1 MRLKKIMMIKEKILG
16 ITLFSLFMSI
26 GWLTGISPLKTNL
39 KTSREASLSI
49 KRMFANGPVINI
61 NSDYVSSNQYKID
74 VWHYDLDL
82 DLYPKEKMLKG
93 IAEITGIILQ
103 PEIDRIDLNFY
114 DNLTIKELT
123 LNSLSARFENE
134 GTRLSV
140 FIEGSRIDTF
150 KLKVIYEGTP
160 KRTGLSA
167 FVFGEINGMSVVYN
181 LNEPSYASAWFP
193 CNDIPSDKV
202 LLDMRITND
211 SSQTSVSN
219 GVLVSKELNRDRMT
233 FHWKTYYP
241 ISSYLICLYSSKYAE
256 FGDKYISATGD
267 TMPIQYYVF
276 PNHLE
281 EAKIDFKDTPK
292 MIEFF
297 AKTFGEYPFL
307 KEKYGIAEFLWQM
320 GAMEHQTITGIG
332 SSFIGGKNFFEDVYV
347 HELAHHW
354 WGNAVGPATWKD
366 IWLNEGFSTYSE
378 ALYAESKS
386 GNEALQSKMLSKFSD
401 EFSSILYDPGKN
413 LFGTTIYDKGAWVLH
428 MLRWEVGDSIFFD
441 ILKTYFE
448 MYKYRSASTS
458 YFIRVC
464 ENLSKRDLSKF
475 FNQWVY
481 SGNEN
486 IQLDYKWIIK
496 KDSNHKNLI
505 ILHLI
510 QKQEKYPVFE
520 FKLEVM
526 LEYDD
531 GKSFSKIFNISE
543 KEMIIEILVDEKPN
557 QLILDPNSCLLAN
570 IKDRNSY
577 EN

>member
-1 MRLKKIMMIKEKILG
+1 MMIKEKILG
-16 ITLFSLFMSI
+16 ITLFSLFMSM
-26 GWLTGISPLKTNL
+26 GWLTGISPLKTSL

-167 FVFGEINGMSVVYN
+167 FVFGEINGMSAVYN

-233 FHWKTYYP
+233 YHWKTYYP
-241 ISSYLICLYSSKYAE
+241 ISTYLICLYSSTYAE

-332 SSFIGGKNFFEDVYV
+332 SSFVGGKNFFEDVYV

-378 ALYAESKS
+378 ALYTESKS
-386 GNEALQSKMLSKFSD
+386 GKEALQSKMLSKFSD

-413 LFGTTIYDKGAWVLH
+413 LFGTTVYDKGAWVLH

-458 YFIRVC
+458 DFIRVC

-526 LEYDD
+526 LEYDNQ
-531 GKSFSKIFNISE
+531 KSFSKIYSVDKRE
-543 KEMIIEILVDEKPN
+543 KRIEIILDERPN
-557 QLILDPNSCLLAN
+557 QLILDPDNWLLAN

>member
-1 MRLKKIMMIKEKILG
+1 MMIKEKILG

-26 GWLTGISPLKTNL
+26 GWLTGISPLKTSL

-167 FVFGEINGMSVVYN
+167 FVFGEINGMSAVYN

-233 FHWKTYYP
+233 YHWKTYYP
-241 ISSYLICLYSSKYAE
+241 ISTYLICLYSSTYAE

-386 GNEALQSKMLSKFSD
+386 GKEALQSKMLSKFSD

-413 LFGTTIYDKGAWVLH
+413 LFGTTVYDKGAWVLH

-458 YFIRVC
+458 DFIRVC

-496 KDSNHKNLI
+496 KDSNDKNLI

-510 QKQEKYPVFE
+510 QKQEKYSVFE
-520 FKLEVM
+520 FKLEVK

-531 GKSFSKIFNISE
+531 GKSFSNIFNISE

-557 QLILDPNSCLLAN
+557 QLILDPSSCLLAN

>member
-1 MRLKKIMMIKEKILG
+1 MMIKEKILG

-26 GWLTGISPLKTNL
+26 GWLTGISPLKTSL

-167 FVFGEINGMSVVYN
+167 FVFGEINGMSAVYN

-233 FHWKTYYP
+233 YHWKTYYP
-241 ISSYLICLYSSKYAE
+241 ISTYLICLYSSTYAE

-354 WGNAVGPATWKD
+354 WGNAVGPASWKD

-401 EFSSILYDPGKN
+401 EFSGILYDPGKN
-413 LFGTTIYDKGAWVLH
+413 LFSTTVYDKGAWVLH

-458 YFIRVC
+458 DFIRVC

-526 LEYDD
+526 LEYDNQ
-531 GKSFSKIFNISE
+531 KSFSKIYRVDKRE
-543 KEMIIEILVDEKPN
+543 KRIEIILDERPN
-557 QLILDPNSCLLAN
+557 QLILDPDNWLLAN

>member
-1 MRLKKIMMIKEKILG
+1 
-16 ITLFSLFMSI
+16 MSI
-26 GWLTGISPLKTNL
+26 GWLTGISPLKTSL

-167 FVFGEINGMSVVYN
+167 FVFGEINGMSAVYN

-233 FHWKTYYP
+233 YHWKTYYP
-241 ISSYLICLYSSKYAE
+241 ISTYLICLYSSTYAE

-354 WGNAVGPATWKD
+354 WGNAVGPASWKD

-413 LFGTTIYDKGAWVLH
+413 LFGTTVYDKGAWVLH

-458 YFIRVC
+458 DFIRVC

-526 LEYDD
+526 LEYDNQ
-531 GKSFSKIFNISE
+531 KSFSKIYSVDKRE
-543 KEMIIEILVDEKPN
+543 KRIEIILDERPN
-557 QLILDPNSCLLAN
+557 QLILDPDNWLLAN

>member
-1 MRLKKIMMIKEKILG
+1 MMIKEKILG

-26 GWLTGISPLKTNL
+26 GWLTGISPLKTSL

-140 FIEGSRIDTF
+140 FLDGSRIDTF

-167 FVFGEINGMSVVYN
+167 FVFGEINGMSAVYN

-233 FHWKTYYP
+233 YHWKTYYP
-241 ISSYLICLYSSKYAE
+241 ISTYLICLYSSTYAE

-332 SSFIGGKNFFEDVYV
+332 SSFVGGKNFFEDVYV

-354 WGNAVGPATWKD
+354 WGNAVGPASWKD

-378 ALYAESKS
+378 ALYVESKS
-386 GNEALQSKMLSKFSD
+386 GKEALQSKMLSKFSD

-458 YFIRVC
+458 DFIRVC

-496 KDSNHKNLI
+496 KDSNDKNLI

-510 QKQEKYPVFE
+510 QKQEKYSVFE
-520 FKLEVM
+520 FKLEVK

-531 GKSFSKIFNISE
+531 GKSFSNIFNISE

>member
-1 MRLKKIMMIKEKILG
+1 MMIKEKILG

-26 GWLTGISPLKTNL
+26 GWLTGISPLKTSL

-167 FVFGEINGMSVVYN
+167 FVFGEINGMSAVYN

-233 FHWKTYYP
+233 YHWKTYYP
-241 ISSYLICLYSSKYAE
+241 ISTYLICLYSSTYAE

-281 EAKIDFKDTPK
+281 EAKIDFKDTAK

-354 WGNAVGPATWKD
+354 WGNAVGPASWKD

-413 LFGTTIYDKGAWVLH
+413 LFGTTVYDKGAWVLH

-458 YFIRVC
+458 DFIRVC

-526 LEYDD
+526 LEYDNQ
-531 GKSFSKIFNISE
+531 KSFSKIYSVDKRE
-543 KEMIIEILVDEKPN
+543 KRIEIILDERPN
-557 QLILDPNSCLLAN
+557 QLILDPDNWLLAN

>member
-1 MRLKKIMMIKEKILG
+1 MMIKEKILG

-26 GWLTGISPLKTNL
+26 GWLTGISPLKTSL

-233 FHWKTYYP
+233 YHWKTYYP
-241 ISSYLICLYSSKYAE
+241 ISTYLICLYSSTYAE

-354 WGNAVGPATWKD
+354 WGNAVGPASWKD

-413 LFGTTIYDKGAWVLH
+413 LFGTTVYDKGAWVLH

-458 YFIRVC
+458 DFIRVC

-526 LEYDD
+526 LEYDNQ
-531 GKSFSKIFNISE
+531 KSFSKIYSVDKRE
-543 KEMIIEILVDEKPN
+543 KRIEIILDERPN
-557 QLILDPNSCLLAN
+557 QLILDPDNWLLAN

>member
-1 MRLKKIMMIKEKILG
+1 MMIKEKILG

-26 GWLTGISPLKTNL
+26 GWLTGISPLKTSL

-82 DLYPKEKMLKG
+82 
-93 IAEITGIILQ
+93 
-103 PEIDRIDLNFY
+103 DLNFY

-167 FVFGEINGMSVVYN
+167 FVFGEINGMSAVYN

-233 FHWKTYYP
+233 YHWKTYYP
-241 ISSYLICLYSSKYAE
+241 ISTYLICLYSSTYAE

-354 WGNAVGPATWKD
+354 WGNAVGPASWKD

-413 LFGTTIYDKGAWVLH
+413 LFGTTVYDKGAWVLH
-428 MLRWEVGDSIFFD
+428 ILRWEVGDSIFFD

-458 YFIRVC
+458 DFIRVC

-526 LEYDD
+526 LEYDNQ
-531 GKSFSKIFNISE
+531 KSFSKIYSVDKRE
-543 KEMIIEILVDEKPN
+543 KRIEIILDERPN
-557 QLILDPNSCLLAN
+557 QLILDPDNWLLAN

>member
-1 MRLKKIMMIKEKILG
+1 MMIKEKILG

-26 GWLTGISPLKTNL
+26 GWLTGISPLKTSL

-167 FVFGEINGMSVVYN
+167 FVFGEINGMSAVYN

-233 FHWKTYYP
+233 YHWKTYYP
-241 ISSYLICLYSSKYAE
+241 ISTYLICLYSSTYAE

-332 SSFIGGKNFFEDVYV
+332 SSFVGGKNFFEDVYV

-354 WGNAVGPATWKD
+354 WGNAVGPASWKD

-413 LFGTTIYDKGAWVLH
+413 LFGTTVYDKGAWVLH

-458 YFIRVC
+458 DFIRVC

-526 LEYDD
+526 LEYDNQ
-531 GKSFSKIFNISE
+531 KSFSKIYSVDKRE
-543 KEMIIEILVDEKPN
+543 KRIEIILDERPN
-557 QLILDPNSCLLAN
+557 QLILDPDNWLLAN

>member
-1 MRLKKIMMIKEKILG
+1 MMIKEKILG

-26 GWLTGISPLKTNL
+26 GWLTGISPLKTSL

-167 FVFGEINGMSVVYN
+167 FVFGEINGMSAVYN

-233 FHWKTYYP
+233 YHWKTYYP
-241 ISSYLICLYSSKYAE
+241 ISTYLICLYSSTYAE

-354 WGNAVGPATWKD
+354 WGNAVGPASWKD

-413 LFGTTIYDKGAWVLH
+413 LFGTTVYDKGAWVLH

-458 YFIRVC
+458 DFIRVC

-526 LEYDD
+526 LEYDNQ
-531 GKSFSKIFNISE
+531 KSFSKIYSVDKRE
-543 KEMIIEILVDEKPN
+543 KRIEIILDERPN
-557 QLILDPNSCLLAN
+557 QLILDPDNWLLAN

>member
-1 MRLKKIMMIKEKILG
+1 MMIKEKILG

-167 FVFGEINGMSVVYN
+167 FVFGEINGMSAVYN

-233 FHWKTYYP
+233 YHWKTYYP
-241 ISSYLICLYSSKYAE
+241 ISTYLICLYSSTYAE

-354 WGNAVGPATWKD
+354 WGNAVGPASWKD

-413 LFGTTIYDKGAWVLH
+413 LFGTTVYDKGAWVLH

-458 YFIRVC
+458 DFIRVC

-526 LEYDD
+526 LEYDNQ
-531 GKSFSKIFNISE
+531 KSFSKIYSVDKRE
-543 KEMIIEILVDEKPN
+543 KRIEIILDERPN
-557 QLILDPNSCLLAN
+557 QLILDPDNWLLAN

>member
-1 MRLKKIMMIKEKILG
+1 MMIKEKILG

-26 GWLTGISPLKTNL
+26 GWLTGISPLKTSL

-140 FIEGSRIDTF
+140 FLDGSRIDTF

-167 FVFGEINGMSVVYN
+167 FVFGEINGMSAVYN

-233 FHWKTYYP
+233 YHWKTYYP
-241 ISSYLICLYSSKYAE
+241 ISTYLICLYSSTYAE

-332 SSFIGGKNFFEDVYV
+332 SSFVGGKNFFEDVYV

-458 YFIRVC
+458 DFIRVC

-496 KDSNHKNLI
+496 KDSNDKNLI

-510 QKQEKYPVFE
+510 QKQEKYSVFE
-520 FKLEVM
+520 FKLEVK

-531 GKSFSKIFNISE
+531 GKSFSNIFNISE

>member
-1 MRLKKIMMIKEKILG
+1 MMIKEKILG

-26 GWLTGISPLKTNL
+26 GWLTGISPLKTSL

-167 FVFGEINGMSVVYN
+167 FVFGEINGMSAVYN

-233 FHWKTYYP
+233 YHWKTYYP
-241 ISSYLICLYSSKYAE
+241 ISTYLICLYSSTYAE

-332 SSFIGGKNFFEDVYV
+332 SSFVGGKNFFEDVYV

-413 LFGTTIYDKGAWVLH
+413 LFGTTVYDKGAWVLH

-458 YFIRVC
+458 DFIRVC

-526 LEYDD
+526 LEYDNQ
-531 GKSFSKIFNISE
+531 KSFSKIYSVDKRE
-543 KEMIIEILVDEKPN
+543 KRIEIILDERPN